1 MTKPEPVISPIA
13 SIVIMLTTVFSVL
26 ATGAIAAVFSTS
38 YESNCT
44 PDTTGKSVC
53 TQTIKFQ
60 GWAGIPLQPLA
71 GAIGTGIG
79 IYAAVKSGKLPG
91 MRSNNEEEPSGDVPS

>member
-13 SIVIMLTTVFSVL
+13 SILIMLTTVFSVL

-38 YESNCT
+38 YESSCA
-44 PDTTGKSVC
+44 PDATGKSIC
-53 TQTIKFQ
+53 TQTVKFQ

-91 MRSNNEEEPSGDVPS
+91 MRQEEGSSGDVSS

>member
-1 MTKPEPVISPIA
+1 MTKPEPVISPIT

-38 YESNCT
+38 YESSCT
-44 PDTTGKSVC
+44 PNEAGNTIC
-53 TQTIKFQ
+53 TQTVKFQ

-91 MRSNNEEEPSGDVPS
+91 MRQEEESPDVSSGS